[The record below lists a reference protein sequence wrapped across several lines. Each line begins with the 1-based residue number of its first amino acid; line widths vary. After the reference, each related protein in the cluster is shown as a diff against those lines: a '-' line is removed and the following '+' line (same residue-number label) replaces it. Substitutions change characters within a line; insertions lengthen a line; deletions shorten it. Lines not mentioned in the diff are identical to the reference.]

1 MGRILIIFMVVG
13 GFFATVIP
21 ARSEPIHHE
30 KHYPTGSGPFPTVVA
45 LHTSGGFHTV
55 QHLIQRYIDD
65 GFAVYAPDFFT
76 RHGLTPKKRMKTFSK
91 YRENIEQELS
101 EIVALAKN
109 DPKVDSQNIF
119 AVGFSNGGF
128 WVCYLTGKGLVNA
141 GVSQYGVWK
150 ANMGRSITNPYPMDY
165 FSSSSSP
172 ILALHGADDGTQR
185 MKFVSESWDRAR
197 DNGAKLETYVY
208 SGADHAWDRK
218 DSSRWPYNEEVDKD
232 SHLRTIAFFKKH
244 MR

>member
-1 MGRILIIFMVVG
+1 
-13 GFFATVIP
+13 
-21 ARSEPIHHE
+21 
-30 KHYPTGSGPFPTVVA
+30 
-45 LHTSGGFHTV
+45 
-55 QHLIQRYIDD
+55 
-65 GFAVYAPDFFT
+65 
-76 RHGLTPKKRMKTFSK
+76 MKTFSK

-128 WVCYLTGKGLVNA
+128 WVFYLTGKGLVNA
-141 GVSQYGVWK
+141 GVSHYGVWK

-185 MKFVSESWDRAR
+185 MKFVTESWDRAR
-197 DNGAKLETYVY
+197 NNGAKLETYVY

-218 DSSRWPYNEEVDKD
+218 GSSRWPYNEQGDKD
-232 SHLRTIAFFKKH
+232 SHVRTITFFKKN
-244 MR
+244 MK

>member
-1 MGRILIIFMVVG
+1 M
-13 GFFATVIP
+13 
-21 ARSEPIHHE
+21 
-30 KHYPTGSGPFPTVVA
+30 
-45 LHTSGGFHTV
+45 

-141 GVSQYGVWK
+141 GVSHYGVWK

-185 MKFVSESWDRAR
+185 MKFVLESWDRAK

-218 DSSRWPYNEEVDKD
+218 GSSRWPYNELVDKD
-232 SHLRTIAFFKKH
+232 SHVRTIAFFKKN
-244 MR
+244 MK